1 MITRTIQELM
11 HQHPFFS
18 DFPAAVIELMASC
31 GRNRHYQA
39 GSFLAREGDAADHF
53 FVVRSGQ
60 IALEVHGPA
69 LEPYVVQTL
78 HDGDIA
84 GWSWIFEPHI
94 WQFDLRAQENTS
106 VIALDGSCLRE
117 KCERD
122 HHVGYLLMKRFA
134 RVLTENLRATRLQLL
149 QVYGR

>member
-1 MITRTIQELM
+1 MIVQTIRELM

-18 DFPAAVIELMASC
+18 DFPADVIEIMASC
-31 GRNRHYQA
+31 GCMKHYEEGA
-39 GSFLAREGDAADHF
+39 FLAREGDTADHF
-53 FVVRSGQ
+53 FVIRSGQ
-60 IALEVHGPA
+60 LSLEVHGPA
-69 LEPYVVQTL
+69 REPYVVQTL
-78 HDGDIA
+78 QDGDIA

-94 WQFDLRAQENTS
+94 WQFDLRTQKSTS

-122 HHVGYLLMKRFA
+122 HHLGYLLMKRFA